1 MGRRLILIF
10 SLLYSFTCLLKSQVS
25 LVASDFEGCDSLA
38 VEVFIQP
45 GEVYDTVTSIVWK
58 LDEEIISS
66 SDSLELDLNAPGS
79 YSVEVILNNNYE
91 FHLEQNIN
99 VFNSPEVDF
108 VYSDTLP
115 AVEFT
120 YVFRSTH
127 EEMDTLNYNYTWF
140 VNGEEVGNNPVII
153 YSFNESGEY
162 TLGLNIENS
171 AGCSS
176 VLFKELTVKKLLQCP
191 NVFTPNMDGKNDFF
205 IVETDGNTVYD
216 FRVYSRSGLKVYH
229 TESPAI
235 FWDGRSL
242 SGIEM
247 QPGIYYYTI
256 ESINTASS
264 EQKSGFVQMFR

>member
-1 MGRRLILIF
+1 MGRRLILIV
-10 SLLYSFTCLLKSQVS
+10 SLLFSFMCLLKSQVS

-38 VEVFIQP
+38 IQVFIQP
-45 GEVYDTVTSIVWK
+45 REVYDTVTSIAWK
-58 LDEEIISS
+58 VDEEIISS
-66 SDSLELDLNAPGS
+66 DDSLELDLNTPGS
-79 YSVEVILNNNYE
+79 YSVGVILNNNYE
-91 FHLEQNIN
+91 FYLQQNIK

-120 YVFRSTH
+120 YVFRSIH
-127 EEMDTLNYNYTWF
+127 EGIDSLDYIYTWF
-140 VNGEEVGNNPVII
+140 VNGEEVGNNSVII

-162 TLGLNIENS
+162 TLGLNIESS
-171 AGCSS
+171 AGCSNS
-176 VLFKELTVKKLLQCP
+176 LSKEVTVSKILQCP
-191 NVFTPNMDGKNDFF
+191 NVFTPNMDGHNDFF
-205 IVETDGNTVYD
+205 IVKTDGNTIYD

-229 TESPAI
+229 TESPTI

-256 ESINTASS
+256 ESINSVSS
-264 EQKSGFVQMFR
+264 EQKSGFVQLFR